1 MSRALMS
8 KIAGYQ
14 DGPPSLTSAIL
25 DTAFAD
31 SSSTLGTLM
40 SGSTANAL
48 IINNVVPFTD
58 LTGIGRV
65 SFVAA
70 LAPTGACTV
79 SVDSLSAVAVN
90 RADGSA
96 IQANDWAVGQLVHID
111 LKNGTFQ
118 LAMDGAIVAAITQR
132 TFGTLAPV
140 IALTRAQ
147 MAAVGS
153 WHVVGYLSLFDG
165 CGGDFAWNGSST
177 ATADGKT
184 IIAASDGGTGR
195 AIKILKPGEP
205 ATPFFWCAKGDGT
218 TTATDDTL
226 AIQAALDSGR
236 DVYIPGGFT
245 FIISP
250 QPSAGLPGQFG
261 TSSVC
266 LNLTH
271 DYQRIYGGGILKLKA
286 ASSASSGAMI
296 ANLSGATLTGVTLSG
311 FVLDGNKANTT
322 GTISGAVICNGVDCT
337 MDTLL
342 SVNVTYIGLQFAI
355 GSTNCSWIN
364 TRVEGSGYIGHQAQ
378 FPIGLSIAPGCK
390 VRSSGDNA
398 FDIYG
403 NNGLMTGTIS
413 GCIVSALGLTGASCL
428 VGLFLESGGN
438 FTATG
443 NEFDSCS
450 FSGVYMNAINT
461 GSLNNNL
468 SGNKYSNRN
477 SMSSMVGVFI
487 NNNSGSSIIQGEHFN
502 GLLYSFQVNTAVSVQ
517 FGVCYHQSIVKS
529 LFGVNPATN
538 AMLVCNVAE
547 QILSDTPSTTTGRPF
562 TFSPYQNSLNHPD
575 RIGSS
580 RTAQAYSL
588 TRPSALSSNTA
599 EYTSATI
606 TLAQNSA
613 WSNAYSF
620 FTGGQTQVCGFGSA
634 VPGAIPGYILING
647 TMYYLASSPSTGIY
661 HIQNTSFA
669 DGNYV
674 SATNSAYVSTVFFPD
689 WMTA

>member
-195 AIKILKPGEP
+195 AIKILKPSER

-218 TTATDDTL
+218 TDDTL
-226 AIQAALDSGR
+226 AVQAALDSGR

-245 FIISP
+245 FVISP

-261 TSSVC
+261 TNSVC

-271 DYQRIYGGGILKLKA
+271 DYQRVEGGGTLKLAA

-296 ANLSGATLTGVTLSG
+296 ANLSGATMTGVTLSG
-311 FVLDGNKANTT
+311 FVLNGNKANTT
-322 GTISGAVICNGVDCT
+322 GTISGAVICNGVNCT

-450 FSGVYMNAINT
+450 FSGVYMNQINT
-461 GSLNNNL
+461 GSIENTF
-468 SGNKYSNRN
+468 SGNKYTNRN
-477 SMSSMVGVFI
+477 SISAMVGVYI
-487 NNNSGSSIIQGEHFN
+487 NNNSGSTIFTGEAFN
-502 GLLYSFQVNTAVSVQ
+502 SVKFSWQTNMAVSVH
-517 FGVCYHQSIVKS
+517 FGTSYHRSITQA

-538 AMLVCNVAE
+538 ALLVCNIAE
-547 QILSDTPSTTTGRPF
+547 QILSDAPSLVTGRPF
-562 TFSPYQNSLNHPD
+562 TVTPYQNSLNNPGRVGTC
-575 RIGSS
+575 RI
-580 RTAQAYSL
+580 AQMYSL
-588 TRPSALSSNTA
+588 VKPGAAASNTA
-599 EYTSATI
+599 EYTSGTV